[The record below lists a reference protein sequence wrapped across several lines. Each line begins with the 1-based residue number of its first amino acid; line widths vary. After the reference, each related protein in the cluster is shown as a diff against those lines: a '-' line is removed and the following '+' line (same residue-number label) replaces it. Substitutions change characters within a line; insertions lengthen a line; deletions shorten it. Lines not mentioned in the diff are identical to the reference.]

1 MIIAPIHIDT
11 PVCTVERF
19 SERTGLTQRTIE
31 NYVRAGRI
39 PIMPKQGRAEKVL
52 INLVLYTQ
60 QAMNQPGLE
69 PAPAPVRRPRVSRKQ
84 RDESHV

>member
-1 MIIAPIHIDT
+1 MIIAPIHIDP
-11 PVCTVERF
+11 PVCTVENF
-19 SERTGLTQRTIE
+19 SERSGLTQRTIE

-60 QAMNQPGLE
+60 QAMNQPGLA
-69 PAPAPVRRPRVSRKQ
+69 PATAPVRRPRVSRKQ

>member
-1 MIIAPIHIDT
+1 M
-11 PVCTVERF
+11 
-19 SERTGLTQRTIE
+19 TQRTIE

-39 PIMPKQGRAEKVL
+39 PIMLKQGRAEKVL

-60 QAMNQPGLE
+60 QAMNQPSLT

-84 RDESHV
+84 RDENHV

>member
-11 PVCTVERF
+11 PVCTVENF
-19 SERTGLTQRTIE
+19 SERSGLTQRTIE

-39 PIMPKQGRAEKVL
+39 PIMPKQGRSEKVL

-69 PAPAPVRRPRVSRKQ
+69 PISKPVRTPRVSRKL
-84 RDESHV
+84 RDEDHV

>member
-11 PVCTVERF
+11 PVCTVESF
-19 SERTGLTQRTIE
+19 SERTGLTQRTVE

-39 PIMPKQGRAEKVL
+39 PIMPKQGRSEKVL

-69 PAPAPVRRPRVSRKQ
+69 PISKPVRTPRVSRKQ
-84 RDESHV
+84 RDEDHV

>member
-1 MIIAPIHIDT
+1 MTPFPIHFDV

-19 SERTGLTQRTIE
+19 SELTGLTQRTVE

-39 PIMPKQGRAEKVL
+39 PIMPKEGKAEKVL

-60 QAMNQPGLE
+60 QALAQGQQM
-69 PAPAPVRRPRVSRKQ
+69 AAKRRSAR
-84 RDESHV
+84 

>member
-11 PVCTVERF
+11 PVCTVENF
-19 SERTGLTQRTIE
+19 SERSGLTQRTIE

-39 PIMPKQGRAEKVL
+39 PIMPKQGRSEKVL

-69 PAPAPVRRPRVSRKQ
+69 PAPVRLPGVSRKQ

>member
-11 PVCTVERF
+11 PVCTVESF

-39 PIMPKQGRAEKVL
+39 PIMPKQGRSEKS
-52 INLVLYTQ
+52 
-60 QAMNQPGLE
+60 ADQPGALH
-69 PAPAPVRRPRVSRKQ
+69 PAGH
-84 RDESHV
+84 ESDWSGTCTGTCPPP

>member
-11 PVCTVERF
+11 PVCTV
-19 SERTGLTQRTIE
+19 E

-69 PAPAPVRRPRVSRKQ
+69 PVPAPVRRPKVSRKQ
-84 RDESHV
+84 KDEHHV

>member
-1 MIIAPIHIDT
+1 MIIAPIHIDP
-11 PVCTVERF
+11 PVCTVENF
-19 SERTGLTQRTIE
+19 SERSGLTQRTIE

-39 PIMPKQGRAEKVL
+39 PIMPKQGRSEKVL

-69 PAPAPVRRPRVSRKQ
+69 PAPAPVLRPRVSRKQ

>member
-11 PVCTVERF
+11 PVCTVENF

-39 PIMPKQGRAEKVL
+39 PIMPKQGRAEIVL

-60 QAMNQPGLE
+60 QAMNQPGLA
-69 PAPAPVRRPRVSRKQ
+69 PATAPVRRPRVSRKQ